1 MLKISGQEFV
11 DQYVG
16 QKVALTKEDHL
27 GINAGQLE
35 MEFKLSPDESVLLM
49 RRRYNGISPLL
60 KEKFETEW
68 SKASWMIDKSFIFF
82 KLRLPDLPVVLKP
95 DIVQKVL
102 PGQSVISYCQIPLS
116 IEFDINEAKIG
127 EFPMVVLSKTWF
139 GEPDEGV
146 LCYSLKGQ
154 VKSNAEKLPVSAI
167 QSVCTIEIVNRSN
180 EVLTFDRM
188 CLRTEYMGLYKS
200 NNDNKVETSK
210 CRLVYL
216 SKDKMS
222 KINYVNPSIAEFES
236 ISDPRMKQTHNLIF
250 KSFKTI

>member
-82 KLRLPDLPVVLKP
+82 KLRLPDLPDEIKCPIKREIKHEIPSYYYPQVQICMEVLDIPKCYFIQYKP
-95 DIVQKVL
+95 EMIYQD
-102 PGQSVISYCQIPLS
+102 
-116 IEFDINEAKIG
+116 
-127 EFPMVVLSKTWF
+127 
-139 GEPDEGV
+139 
-146 LCYSLKGQ
+146 
-154 VKSNAEKLPVSAI
+154 AI
-167 QSVCTIEIVNRSN
+167 LDVIEIPRSKEWFATHLDTLDTFWKTVLENRLDPESYKLTLPKPRVKKAKK
-180 EVLTFDRM
+180 EVIEVEQLPLFQ
-188 CLRTEYMGLYKS
+188 
-200 NNDNKVETSK
+200 NDDE
-210 CRLVYL
+210 
-216 SKDKMS
+216 D
-222 KINYVNPSIAEFES
+222 
-236 ISDPRMKQTHNLIF
+236 
-250 KSFKTI
+250 